1 VVIFHVRR
9 SGKHPS
15 SNLVIEYRNM
25 VCPFPSFWL
34 ANIEALGKF
43 PFPSFWTSQL
53 SILERW
59 FVPTRAFWVSQISQ
73 SHIIEI

>member
-1 VVIFHVRR
+1 VNALKTR
-9 SGKHPS
+9 SQPGNKSQPLRQGLSALQLH
-15 SNLVIEYRNM
+15 LFIYK
-25 VCPFPSFWL
+25 
-34 ANIEALGKF
+34 EALGKF